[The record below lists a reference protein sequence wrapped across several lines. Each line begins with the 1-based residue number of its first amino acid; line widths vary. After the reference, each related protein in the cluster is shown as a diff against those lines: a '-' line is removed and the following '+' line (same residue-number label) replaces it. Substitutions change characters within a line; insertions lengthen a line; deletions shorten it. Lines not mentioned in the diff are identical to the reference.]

1 MWTMNSF
8 NGLLEVKKTDKEL
21 YIKKCNKKYLHKMLP
36 NIQYALKYRV
46 AANGTQNIKYTRS
59 VTARFNR
66 NIFVIVRKT
75 LFLIKTKTTNPFP
88 KVPVIIKTKKIGGT
102 AKLYSQLVIA
112 VNESLT
118 DIL

>member
-1 MWTMNSF
+1 M
-8 NGLLEVKKTDKEL
+8 LEVKIRYILKKIDKEL
-21 YIKKCNKKYLHKMLP
+21 NIKKRDIKYLHKMLP
-36 NIQYALKYRV
+36 NIQYPLKYCV
-46 AANGTQNIKYTRS
+46 AANGTQNIKYVRS

-75 LFLIKTKTTNPFP
+75 LFLINTKTTNPFP
-88 KVPVIIKTKKIGGT
+88 RVPVIIKTKNIGGT
-102 AKLYSQLVIA
+102 AKLYSQLAIV